1 MFNVF
6 FLHINLAAAAEEYE
20 KLAENCRVFA
30 TQLLDQT
37 RGSHELSTILNR
49 DEDAPSSEEALSRL
63 RLAIK
68 YKQKAVNTTA
78 FIVYRY
84 LYWIFLSFFEISFR
98 PKALRNSY
106 SSSIPKIKG
115 GAKFD
120 GLKVKFCPVDKA
132 WLLA

>member
-1 MFNVF
+1 MSFSLF
-6 FLHINLAAAAEEYE
+6 LAAFAEEYE

-49 DEDAPSSEEALSRL
+49 DEDAPSSEEPLSRL

-78 FIVYRY
+78 FILVI
-84 LYWIFLSFFEISFR
+84 LDFLVF
-98 PKALRNSY
+98 L
-106 SSSIPKIKG
+106 
-115 GAKFD
+115 
-120 GLKVKFCPVDKA
+120 
-132 WLLA
+132 